1 MAGAGVVIM
10 PTHVGD
16 AEPRVERA
24 LPDAPLIIYPVWLV
38 AHGELRTSRK
48 VPLVSD
54 FLAEALGGLGQTG

>member
-1 MAGAGVVIM
+1 M
-10 PTHVGD
+10 PTFVGD
-16 AEPRVERA
+16 AEPRVERG
-24 LPDAPLIIYPVWLV
+24 LPDAPLISYPVWLV

>member
-1 MAGAGVVIM
+1 M

-16 AEPRVERA
+16 AKPRVERA
-24 LPDAPLIIYPVWLV
+24 LPDAPLISYPVWLV
-38 AHGELRTSRK
+38 AHGELRTLRK